1 MSRVLSLALVLV
13 MLLGIMPLAL
23 AAGPGPGPGP
33 EENVPGHNHPNNGWT
48 WVDDTEHSKPASC
61 KEEGLKVQKCSVS
74 GCPAT
79 QEEKIAKLD
88 HTVGAD
94 VAVLEEATCMKAG
107 KKTVKCA
114 ECDEVFEVEIPI
126 NPNAHNFDPK
136 TGKCTNTDGAGKVC
150 DAVAPVTEG
159 KIEITGDKE
168 LKLDGNSVST
178 VLTAVVTDPTGYT
191 HQDSDIVWSGDGI
204 SANTTGTTAAFTA
217 TEAKEH
223 HVKAVVTFKKD
234 GETKTAEA
242 AYVVTVTDGKVHV
255 TMADVEMTVSDD
267 SQKVEAVITPA
278 GMKDKVTVAYSSSNP
293 AVIDV
298 NKDTGALDAKRD
310 GKVTITAKLTASEG
324 VVLEKNEITCTVT
337 AKAGAVISCAD
348 EVTDRDSVTLTPVLK
363 DMNGKVV
370 EGAKFSFEIGGKIVE
385 SKASS
390 YTVKR
395 TKQGVTEVIVR
406 VAEYPNGDVQ
416 SVSGKRVLV
425 SFYDTVDA
433 TVHIAKDTFMF
444 DDTGVFSA
452 VEIGNRTQIN
462 PKNFSMT
469 MLWNNSGVDYSYI
482 KLKQDSTTT
491 RYGVISYPGS
501 DWNAFV
507 NWKEYS
513 PTNVKGL
520 KFTGLEKGK
529 VVLEYELTEKN
540 MRVQEGTITIVTSET
555 GSDITYRTT
564 YGKSITFNEMDFQK
578 LWNKQ
583 YFKSD
588 LSYVMFDAAPDYGNL
603 YRDKQERNKV
613 VYAFDEFYIK
623 AGRNELSLS
632 DVTYAP
638 DSSRRSAYDV
648 SIPFTMYGKDS
659 KDKYNGVLT
668 IKMNDAMPFRDVNE
682 KDWFYNDVQYVYTN
696 DIMNGLSAYEFG
708 PQNTLTRGMV
718 VTMLHRMEG
727 KPRAYKTGTFT
738 DVASGTWYTEAVE
751 WAAENN
757 IVNGYGTTFGPNN
770 NITRQDLAV
779 ILYRYA
785 QYKKMNTYS
794 ASSLTRFSDYQR
806 VASYA
811 TNAMEWAVYNKIM
824 NGNDRNMLSPAGNA
838 TRAEAAKM
846 FHVFLELK

>member
-23 AAGPGPGPGP
+23 AADPDTTEPVVPTEPAPELIVTVNPEKVAPGGDYTITVNALGDYTLAENPNITWPAGWDCTPNGNVANCKATTNPGSYGF
-33 EENVPGHNHPNNGWT
+33 T
-48 WVDDTEHSKPASC
+48 
-61 KEEGLKVQKCSVS
+61 VS
-74 GCPAT
+74 
-79 QEEKIAKLD
+79 
-88 HTVGAD
+88 AD
-94 VAVLEEATCMKAG
+94 VVKKG
-107 KKTVKCA
+107 DDKTVRA
-114 ECDEVFEVEIPI
+114 TGSGTVVVE
-126 NPNAHNFDPK
+126 
-136 TGKCTNTDGAGKVC
+136 
-150 DAVAPVTEG
+150 APVVTEG
-159 KIEITGDKE
+159 KLEITGNNTVTMV
-168 LKLDGNSVST
+168 DGKAET
-178 VLTAVVTDPTGYT
+178 ELTAKVTATPDGYT
-191 HQDSDIVWSGDGI
+191 LKGITWSGEGI
-204 SANTTGTTAAFTA
+204 AVGTTGEKATFTA
-217 TEAKEH
+217 T
-223 HVKAVVTFKKD
+223 KANKYTV
-234 GETKTAEA
+234 TAEA
-242 AYVVTVTDGKVHV
+242 TFEKAEAANLTAKATFEIEVTDGKVHA
-255 TMADVEMTVSDD
+255 TMADVDMTVSEEGK
-267 SQKVEAVITPA
+267 KVEVTFVPA
-278 GMKDKVTVAYSSSNP
+278 DMKDRITVAYSSSDSNIIEVD
-293 AVIDV
+293 A
-298 NKDTGALDAKRD
+298 NGNLNAKRD
-310 GKVTITAKLTASEG
+310 GKVTITAKLTAPEG
-324 VVLEKNEITCTVT
+324 IILEKNELTCTVKAT
-337 AKAGAVISCAD
+337 AGAVISCAD
-348 EVTDRDSVTLTPVLK
+348 EVTDKDSVTLTPVLK

-540 MRVQEGTITIVTSET
+540 LRVQEGTITIVTSET